1 MTLEMKLDQ
10 RFEDGKKIGKELG
23 RAEGEK
29 LGRAEGEKLGRI
41 EGEKD
46 RDKNLISKWLKKG
59 KTVAEIAEDLELS
72 EEYVRELMK

>member
-10 RFEDGKKIGKELG
+10 RFEDGKKIG

-29 LGRAEGEKLGRI
+29 N
-41 EGEKD
+41 

-59 KTVAEIAEDLELS
+59 KTVTEIAEDLEQS